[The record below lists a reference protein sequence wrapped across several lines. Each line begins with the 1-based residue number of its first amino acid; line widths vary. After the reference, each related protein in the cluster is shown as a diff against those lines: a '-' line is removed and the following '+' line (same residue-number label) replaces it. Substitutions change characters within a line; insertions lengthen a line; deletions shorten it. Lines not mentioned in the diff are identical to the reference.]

1 MLGPGEECH
10 GNGCQVCAG
19 KEGRQDLNM
28 SGVKGERTKFLDQLM
43 LLDLRKRLQ
52 RGDKAEQQQ
61 NIMSINYTEK
71 EQGGVKGQM
80 GYQGGYIRC
89 WHGTQVKS

>member
-10 GNGCQVCAG
+10 GNGCQVCTG
-19 KEGRQDLNM
+19 KEGRQDVNM

-52 RGDKAEQQQ
+52 RGDKAEQQ

-71 EQGGVKGQM
+71 EQGGGKGQL
-80 GYQGGYIRC
+80 G
-89 WHGTQVKS
+89 